1 MLFVLNQQ
9 NIWWY
14 FLKLRYPNAHIFLGK
29 GLYLC
34 NDGVQKSLLVAFQLN
49 IGQLLKEVT
58 EEVGGMPKDFH
69 LQIVLGDF
77 IGQGG

>member
-1 MLFVLNQQ
+1 
-9 NIWWY
+9 
-14 FLKLRYPNAHIFLGK
+14 
-29 GLYLC
+29 
-34 NDGVQKSLLVAFQLN
+34 VAFQLN